1 MSDSGEPSERAAEW
15 AYLPDSRAKPAGRGS
30 LLPRGAAG
38 GFTGEIGEQVRPAIL
53 SVLVLTLLTGVAFPL
68 LLAAI
73 GWPLFPRQTSG
84 SLVKRGRVVVGSEL
98 IGQEF
103 TRPEYFQSRPSAAG
117 NGYDGTSSGGTNLGP
132 DNPKLLNGAT
142 DFAGIRQL
150 AEEYRKRNGLAS
162 GAWIPIDAVT
172 RSASG
177 LDPDITPA
185 NAALQIPRV
194 ARARGVSEEAV
205 QRLVANHTKGPQFGF
220 LGNARVPVL
229 ELNLALDQ
237 ALNQGVP

>member
-1 MSDSGEPSERAAEW
+1 MSDSDEPAERMAQW
-15 AYLPDSRAKPAGRGS
+15 ASPPASPAK
-30 LLPRGAAG
+30 L
-38 GFTGEIGEQVRPAIL
+38 GEQVRPAIL
-53 SVLVLTLLTGVAFPL
+53 SVLVLTLLTGCAFPL

-73 GWPLFPRQTSG
+73 GRPLFPRQTSG
-84 SLVKRGRVVVGSEL
+84 SLLTRGGVVIGSEL

-103 TRPEYFQSRPSAAG
+103 SRPEYFQSRPSAAG

-132 DNPKLLNGAT
+132 NNPKLKNGAA
-142 DFAGIRQL
+142 DFAGIPQL
-150 AEEYRKRNGLAS
+150 AEEYRRRNGLAPD
-162 GAWIPIDAVT
+162 APIPIDAVT

-194 ARARGVSEEAV
+194 ARVRGMSEEAV
-205 QRLVANHTKGPQFGF
+205 RHLVANHTKGPQLGF

-237 ALNQGVP
+237 SLRQAVPSQ

>member
-1 MSDSGEPSERAAEW
+1 MSDSDEPAERLAQW
-15 AYLPDSRAKPAGRGS
+15 AFPPA
-30 LLPRGAAG
+30 PQAG
-38 GFTGEIGEQVRPAIL
+38 LKEQLRPAIL
-53 SVLVLTLLTGVAFPL
+53 SVLVLTLLTGCVFPL

-73 GWPLFPRQTSG
+73 GRPLFPRQASG
-84 SLVKRGRVVVGSEL
+84 SLITRGRVVIGSEL

-103 TRPEYFQSRPSAAG
+103 SQPEYFHSRPSAAG
-117 NGYDGTSSGGTNLGP
+117 KGYDGTSSGGTNLGP
-132 DNPKLLNGAT
+132 NNPKLKNGAT
-142 DFAGIRQL
+142 GFDGIRQL
-150 AEEYRKRNGLAS
+150 AEDYRKRNGLAPD
-162 GAWIPIDAVT
+162 ATIPIDAVT

-194 ARARGVSEEAV
+194 ARARGVNEEAV
-205 QRLVANHTKGPQFGF
+205 RRLVAEHTRGPQFGF

-237 ALNQGVP
+237 SLSRAGP